1 MRYRGKMQI
10 GSLKTRKADK
20 AIQWPIWLGWLPFT
34 FCTQSTW
41 MLTNKSMLW
50 ARVIKREG
58 AVKRIVW
65 TVCPQLIKKEA
76 NRTIVWKRAWLVKAQ
91 CLFLLALQLQS
102 IKKRKK
108 KKRGEKLR
116 TFPLPAGNRRL
127 KKGVPFS
134 CWSSD
139 YTAFSSEELQLSHA
153 VMFEQPVN
161 QWTYPIFLVLCFN
174 EKYII
179 VHEKQLFTYVLNW
192 IISVLLHSDILCFF
206 SFLILIFIPSL
217 FGYKL
222 PQGILS
228 AKDKQ
233 LNVHFLTLLKVIK
246 WKFH

>member
-41 MLTNKSMLW
+41 MLTNKSVLW

-108 KKRGEKLR
+108 KKE
-116 TFPLPAGNRRL
+116 RRKTKNISPSSWKQKI
-127 KKGVPFS
+127 KKGSAFQLLILRLYCLLFGGASVVSCSHVWAACKSVNIPNFS
-134 CWSSD
+134 GIV
-139 YTAFSSEELQLSHA
+139 LQWEINHCTWKTIIYLCFKLNYFLFFI
-153 VMFEQPVN
+153 VMFCV
-161 QWTYPIFLVLCFN
+161 FFFFN
-174 EKYII
+174 
-179 VHEKQLFTYVLNW
+179 T
-192 IISVLLHSDILCFF
+192 DIYTQFVWL
-206 SFLILIFIPSL
+206 
-217 FGYKL
+217 
-222 PQGILS
+222 
-228 AKDKQ
+228 
-233 LNVHFLTLLKVIK
+233 
-246 WKFH
+246 